1 MPKGFYTLND
11 FSGGLNSAMDPRDLA
26 ENEISEAEN
35 IVMDQRKSVRPL
47 GGDTTHTD
55 IGLGVT
61 AGHITPGYG
70 AFVFESDHE
79 KVPALA
85 NEFGADELAFSQ
97 SGSYDTIVDDN
108 STFLTLGY
116 RAGDII
122 TITGCTDVSANN
134 IAGLKIRS
142 VTANTITLDHDGVLT
157 NETNEAGDVTL
168 TRIGG
173 SVDTGENWLAVMD
186 AKTATVDLYDKNGDA
201 FIAERIDLGDIDK
214 DIAGS
219 SGTIDF
225 PTTSTITDSANGFIN
240 DGIKKG
246 DIIGIT
252 GCSSTTANNLNA
264 VRVEKVE
271 QGTITVEG
279 TPFTVQASEG
289 GTVTIHRLA
298 QGVFY
303 FADEALR
310 VCDAS
315 FGSAA
320 EPRWYGYV
328 ERTDFNGISPSTNC
342 IYDQW
347 VDVANTLAPPTDIVV
362 HNTTYP
368 SAGTGFNIKVASS
381 TGGTYEGD
389 PVAYQVNA
397 TKIYVGGQE
406 SLLDGS
412 AATFTP
418 TGDSHKLTI
427 DVHAVAP
434 FDKRVIG
441 GRVYARKDGTDDP
454 WSLLLDINLRDGVRA
469 EMGAV
474 YSPWVIDSGDDV
486 KVTGIISLSLNLE
499 TYEILNGF
507 RPDEKK
513 ITISG
518 VGEGYKTAVVAN
530 RRCYV
535 ANVKTQNEEGVLT
548 QMRDRIMYTPIG
560 KFDTFPRSFFVD
572 VVKGDAEE
580 FIKLEEFSD
589 RLLAFKN
596 RKLYVINIASPSPAN
611 WYVENIKD
619 FAGILHPYA
628 SVKTEFGI
636 CWVNDFG
643 LYMYDGQNITNLLFN
658 KIKESD
664 WQSFVT
670 EDTLIGYNPRRYYL
684 VIMKDAF
691 ANLGDVYVYDF
702 RVQSFVSGKSAF
714 DDDYNR
720 SNMVVDWN
728 GNMTTVYQTK
738 YFGDLEWTT
747 AGDWDGANNNWNDT
761 TDGYNIKEWS
771 DTMRSITNNEFK
783 FTTRDI
789 DFGDPSR
796 NKKVY
801 GLTLT
806 YKSDTN
812 QTQPIYYATDGS
824 TSFSSQL
831 TGNFA
836 SGSGWQKLRA
846 TASTP
851 IECQSIRFKVSNPSR
866 PTGTTDGIQI
876 NDLSVE
882 YRPIFKRVS

>member
-47 GGDTTHTD
+47 GGDTAHTD
-55 IGLGVT
+55 VGSGLV

-70 AFVFESDHE
+70 AFIFESDHE
-79 KVPALA
+79 AGSSAL
-85 NEFGADELAFSQ
+85 
-97 SGSYDTIVDDN
+97 
-108 STFLTLGY
+108 
-116 RAGDII
+116 
-122 TITGCTDVSANN
+122 
-134 IAGLKIRS
+134 
-142 VTANTITLDHDGVLT
+142 
-157 NETNEAGDVTL
+157 
-168 TRIGG
+168 
-173 SVDTGENWLAVMD
+173 DTGENWLAVMD
-186 AKTATVDLYDKNGDA
+186 SKNAQVDLYDKTGDA
-201 FIAERIDLGDIDK
+201 FNDNKIALGSITTDVAADV
-214 DIAGS
+214 S
-219 SGTIDF
+219 QIDF
-225 PTTSTITDSANGFIN
+225 PTTSTITDTQNGFVSA
-240 DGIKKG
+240 GFQKG

-252 GCSSTTANNLNA
+252 GCSSTTENNLNA
-264 VRVEKVE
+264 VRVAKVTA
-271 QGTITVEG
+271 GTITAQG
-279 TPFTVQASEG
+279 TPFTVEASEA
-289 GTVTIHRLA
+289 GTVTIHRLPLS
-298 QGVFY
+298 VFY

-310 VCDAS
+310 VADAS
-315 FGSAA
+315 FGAA
-320 EPRWYGYV
+320 VQPYWYGYIKRAHFSGTTTADSYDDWYSKTNGLAAPEEMIV
-328 ERTDFNGISPSTNC
+328 ETGS
-342 IYDQW
+342 
-347 VDVANTLAPPTDIVV
+347 
-362 HNTTYP
+362 TYP
-368 SAGTGFNIKVASS
+368 TAGDGFRIKITDGNAGTGTFE
-381 TGGTYEGD
+381 T
-389 PVAYQVNA
+389 VAYQFA
-397 TKIYVGGQE
+397 ASFIYDDNQE
-406 SLLDGS
+406 SLLYEPSSNHTHTPGLIS
-412 AATFTP
+412 LTGVTATAADPTVFTKTSHGLS
-418 TGDSHKLTI
+418 TGDIVNLSNFNEMTEINGMTGTVTRLNANTFGVDGISADPAETTGGNVVKEVASCKLT
-427 DVHAVAP
+427 VELRAVSP
-434 FDKRVIG
+434 FDPRISG
-441 GRVYARKDGTDDP
+441 ARIYVRKNGTDDP
-454 WSLLLDINLRDGVRA
+454 WALFTDISLKDGAR
-469 EMGAV
+469 MR
-474 YSPWVIDSGDDV
+474 ISGDYNSWVDGASASTDA
-486 KVTGIISLSLNLE
+486 KVISMDILSPNIE

-507 RPDEKK
+507 SPDEKK
-513 ITISG
+513 ISISG
-518 VGEGYKTAVVAN
+518 NGEGYKTAVIAN

-535 ANVKTQNEEGVLT
+535 ANVKTFNKDGIAMR
-548 QMRDRIMYTPIG
+548 MRDRIMYTPIG
-560 KFDTFPRSFFVD
+560 KFDTFPTSFFID

-580 FIKLEEFSD
+580 FVKLEEFSD

-596 RKLYVINIASPSPAN
+596 RKLYVINIASPSPAS

-636 CWVNDFG
+636 CWINDFG

-670 EDTLIGYNPRRYYL
+670 EDSLIGYNPRRYYL
-684 VIMKDAF
+684 VVLKDAF

-738 YFGDLEWTT
+738 YFGDLEWAT
-747 AGDWDGANNNWNDT
+747 AADWDGANNTWNAT

-771 DTMRSITNNEFK
+771 DTMRSIGEDEFK

-789 DFGDPSR
+789 DFGDPGR
-796 NKKVY
+796 KKKVY

-846 TASTP
+846 TVSTP
-851 IECQSIRFKVSNPSR
+851 IECQSIRFKVTNPSTA
-866 PTGTTDGIQI
+866 TGVTDGIQI

-882 YRPIFKRVS
+882 YRPIYKRVS

>member
-47 GGDTTHTD
+47 GGDTAHTD
-55 IGLGVT
+55 VGLGVT

-70 AFVFESDHE
+70 AFIFESDHE
-79 KVPALA
+79 AGSSAL
-85 NEFGADELAFSQ
+85 
-97 SGSYDTIVDDN
+97 
-108 STFLTLGY
+108 
-116 RAGDII
+116 
-122 TITGCTDVSANN
+122 
-134 IAGLKIRS
+134 
-142 VTANTITLDHDGVLT
+142 
-157 NETNEAGDVTL
+157 
-168 TRIGG
+168 
-173 SVDTGENWLAVMD
+173 DTGENWLAVMD
-186 AKTATVDLYDKNGDA
+186 SKTATVDLYDKTGDSFNA
-201 FIAERIDLGDIDK
+201 SQIDLGTITTDV
-214 DIAGS
+214 AA
-219 SGTIDF
+219 SGGQIDF
-225 PTTSTITDSANGFIN
+225 PTTSTITDSANGFVSA
-240 DGIKKG
+240 GIQKG

-264 VRVEKVE
+264 VRVTKVVA
-271 QGTITVEG
+271 GTITVEG
-279 TPFTVQASEG
+279 TPFTVQASES
-289 GTVTIHRLA
+289 GTVTIHKLPL
-298 QGVFY
+298 GVFY

-310 VCDAS
+310 VADAS
-315 FGSAA
+315 FGAA
-320 EPRWYGYV
+320 VQPYWYGYIN
-328 ERTDFNGISPSTNC
+328 RTDFNGISPSSDVA
-342 IYDQW
+342 YDEW
-347 VDVANTLAPPTDIVV
+347 VSVANTLAPPTDIVV

-368 SAGTGFNIKVASS
+368 SAGTGFNIKVASGS
-381 TGGTYEGD
+381 GGTYEN
-389 PVAYQVNA
+389 VAYQVNA

-406 SLLDGS
+406 SLLDES
-412 AATFTP
+412 SATFTP
-418 TGDSHKLTI
+418 GGDSNKLTI

-474 YSPWVIDSGDDV
+474 YSPWVINSGDEV
-486 KVTGIISLSLNLE
+486 KVTGIVSLSLNLE

-518 VGEGYKTAVVAN
+518 NGEGYKTAVVAN

-535 ANVKTQNEEGVLT
+535 ANVKTFNEDGIAMR
-548 QMRDRIMYTPIG
+548 MRDRIMYTPIG
-560 KFDTFPRSFFVD
+560 KFDTFPTSFFID

-580 FIKLEEFSD
+580 FVKLEEFSD

-596 RKLYVINIASPSPAN
+596 RKLYIINIASPSPAN

-619 FAGILHPYA
+619 FAGIGHPYA

-670 EDTLIGYNPRRYYL
+670 EDTLIGYNPKRYYL
-684 VIMKDAF
+684 VVLKDAF

-738 YFGDLEWTT
+738 YFGDVEWVT
-747 AGDWDGANNNWNDT
+747 AGDWSGQNNTWNAT
-761 TDGYNIKEWS
+761 TDGYSIKEWS
-771 DTMRSITNNEFK
+771 DTMRAIGEDEFK

-806 YKSDTN
+806 YKSDTA

-851 IECQSIRFKVSNPSR
+851 IECQSIRFKVTNPSGA
-866 PTGTTDGIQI
+866 TGTTDGIQI

>member
-47 GGDTTHTD
+47 GGDTAHTD
-55 IGLGVT
+55 VGSGLV

-79 KVPALA
+79 KGSSAL
-85 NEFGADELAFSQ
+85 
-97 SGSYDTIVDDN
+97 
-108 STFLTLGY
+108 
-116 RAGDII
+116 
-122 TITGCTDVSANN
+122 
-134 IAGLKIRS
+134 
-142 VTANTITLDHDGVLT
+142 
-157 NETNEAGDVTL
+157 
-168 TRIGG
+168 
-173 SVDTGENWLAVMD
+173 DTGENWLAVMD
-186 AKTATVDLYDKNGDA
+186 SKTANVDLYDKTGDSFTA
-201 FIAERIDLGDIDK
+201 DVFSLGSITTDV
-214 DIAGS
+214 AG
-219 SGTIDF
+219 GGGQIDF
-225 PTTSTITDSANGFIN
+225 PTTSTITDSANGFVSA
-240 DGIKKG
+240 GFQKG

-252 GCSSTTANNLNA
+252 GCSSTTENNLNA
-264 VRVEKVE
+264 VRVAKVTA
-271 QGTITVEG
+271 GTITAQG
-279 TPFTVQASEG
+279 TPFTVEASEA
-289 GTVTIHRLA
+289 GTVTIHRLPLS
-298 QGVFY
+298 VFY

-310 VCDAS
+310 VADAS
-315 FGSAA
+315 FGASVQ
-320 EPRWYGYV
+320 PFWYGYIKRV
-328 ERTDFNGISPSTNC
+328 DFNGISPSSDVD
-342 IYDQW
+342 YDEW
-347 VDVANTLAPPTDIVV
+347 VSVANTLDPPTDIVV

-368 SAGTGFNIKVASS
+368 NAGVGFNIKVESS
-381 TGGTYEGD
+381 TGGTYEN
-389 PVAYQVNA
+389 VAYQVNA

-406 SLLDGS
+406 SLLDES
-412 AATFTP
+412 TATFTP
-418 TGDSHKLTI
+418 SGDSHKLTLE
-427 DVHAVAP
+427 VHAAAP

-454 WSLLLDINLRDGVRA
+454 WALLLDINLRDGVRA

-518 VGEGYKTAVVAN
+518 NGEGYKTAVIAN

-535 ANVKTQNEEGVLT
+535 ANVKTFNEDGIAMR
-548 QMRDRIMYTPIG
+548 MRDRIMYTPIG
-560 KFDTFPRSFFVD
+560 KFDTFPTSFFID

-596 RKLYVINIASPSPAN
+596 RKLYIINIASPSPAN

-636 CWVNDFG
+636 CWINDFG

-670 EDTLIGYNPRRYYL
+670 EDSLIGYNPRRYYL
-684 VIMKDAF
+684 VVLKDAF

-738 YFGDLEWTT
+738 YFGDLEWAT
-747 AGDWDGANNNWNDT
+747 AADWDGANNTWNAT

-771 DTMRSITNNEFK
+771 DTMRSIGEDEFK

-789 DFGDPSR
+789 DFGDPGR
-796 NKKVY
+796 KKKVY

-846 TASTP
+846 TVSTP
-851 IECQSIRFKVSNPSR
+851 IECQSIRFKVTNPSTA
-866 PTGTTDGIQI
+866 TGVTDGIQI

-882 YRPIFKRVS
+882 YRPIYKRVS